1 MNKFLT
7 YIFITVFCFSSTKA
21 EIVKKILISG
31 NSRVSEETIKLYGNI
46 KINQDYSENQLN
58 SVLSDLYSTNFFED
72 VKLELNNGVLKVSLI
87 EFPTINQLIILGE
100 ASVRIKDEIKKHIKL
115 KQKESFIK
123 NFLAQDVQIIKKLY
137 ASIGYNFSEVE
148 TKIRKIDNNSVDL
161 IFDIEKGQ
169 ETKISNIVFTGD
181 KKVREKR
188 LRDVIASEEDR
199 FWKFI
204 SKNTIFNQDRVN
216 LDLRLLKNY
225 YKSNGYYDVK
235 ISSNSAEIKKSGN
248 IELIYSIEAG
258 KRYLINKISTNVDPV
273 FDKDIF
279 FSLNKNYEK
288 IIGSYYSPFKIK
300 ELLEDIDILIEKN
313 NLQFVEHNVEETIE
327 GENISI
333 KFNIFEG
340 EKILVE
346 RINILGNNVTDESVI
361 RAELLLDEGDPF
373 TKLGLDK
380 SVSKLKSRNIFRTIK
395 TNVSDG
401 SSNDVKIID
410 IVVEEQATGEIG
422 AGAGVGTN
430 GGSFAFNIQENNWL
444 GEGKNLS
451 FDLQLDQESL
461 NGTMSYSDPNYD
473 FLGNSLNYYLTSTSN
488 DKPDQGYKNTLV
500 GLGINTT
507 FEQYKDIFA
516 TLGLSATIDDLQTQN
531 SASDSLKKQEGEF
544 LEVAGNYGFT
554 LDKRNRAFMPTD
566 GSILKFSQS
575 LPIFADKAFIS
586 NNFSASKYKTITENV
601 IGATKFHFMAV
612 NGIGNDDVRISK
624 RRSLSSRKLRGFEKG
639 KVGPIDGT
647 DHIGGNYAAAIN
659 LEANLPNLL
668 PESTNTEVG
677 LFLDFGNVWGVDY
690 TETID
695 DNSKIRSS
703 TGVAASWLSP
713 VGPMTFILSTNLAKA
728 DTDVT
733 ESFNFNL
740 GTTF

>member
-1 MNKFLT
+1 MHKFLI
-7 YIFITVFCFSSTKA
+7 YIFLIIFYFSSVKA
-21 EIVKKILISG
+21 EIVKEILILG
-31 NSRVSEETIKLYGNI
+31 NTRVNQETIKLYGNI
-46 KINQDYSENQLN
+46 KINQDYSEQQLN

-72 VKLELNNGVLKVSLI
+72 VKLELNNGILKISLI
-87 EFPTINQLIILGE
+87 EFPVINQLIILGE
-100 ASVRIKDEIKKHIKL
+100 ESIKIKDEIKKNIKL

-123 NFLAQDVQIIKKLY
+123 NALTKDVQIIKKLY
-137 ASIGYNFSEVE
+137 ASIGYNFSEIE
-148 TKIRKIDNNSVDL
+148 TKIKKIDKNSIDL
-161 IFDIEKGQ
+161 IFEINKGQ
-169 ETKISNIVFTGD
+169 ETKISNIVFTGN

-188 LRDVIASEEDR
+188 LRDIIASEENK

-225 YKSNGYYDVK
+225 YKSIGYYDVK
-235 ISSNSAEIKKSGN
+235 ISSNSAEIKQSGN
-248 IELIYSIEAG
+248 IELIYSIDAG
-258 KRYLINKISTNVDPV
+258 KRYLINKISTNVDSV

-279 FSLNKNYEK
+279 FPLNKKYEK

-300 ELLEDIDILIEKN
+300 KLLEEIDELIEKN

-327 GENISI
+327 GESISI

-340 EKILVE
+340 QKILVE
-346 RINILGNNVTDESVI
+346 RVNILGNNVTNESVI
-361 RAELLLDEGDPF
+361 RGELLLDEGDPF
-373 TKLGLDK
+373 TNLGLNK
-380 SVSKLKSRNIFRTIK
+380 SVSKLKSRNIFRSVK
-395 TNVSDG
+395 TNISNG
-401 SSNDVKIID
+401 SSNDLKIID
-410 IVVEEQATGEIG
+410 IVVEEQATGEVS
-422 AGAGVGTN
+422 AGAGVGTT
-430 GGSFAFNIQENNWL
+430 GGSFAFNIKENNWL

-451 FDLQLDQESL
+451 FDVQLDQESL
-461 NGTMSYSDPNYD
+461 KGTMSYSNPNYD
-473 FLGNSLNYYLTSTSN
+473 FLGNSLGYYLTSTSN

-500 GLGINTT
+500 GFGVNTT

-516 TLGLSATIDDLQTQN
+516 TLGLSASIDDLQTETN
-531 SASDSLKKQEGEF
+531 ASSSLKKQEGEF

-554 LDKRNRAFMPTD
+554 LDKRNRAFMPTE
-566 GSILKFSQS
+566 GSIINFSQS

-586 NNFSASKYKTITENV
+586 NRFGASKYRTITENI
-601 IGATKFHFMAV
+601 IGATKFYFTSVH
-612 NGIGNDDVRISK
+612 GIGDDDVRISK

-639 KVGPIDGT
+639 KVGPIDGK
-647 DHIGGNYAAAIN
+647 DHIGGNYATVVN
-659 LEANLPNLL
+659 LEAALPNLL

-677 LFLDFGNVWGVDY
+677 IFLDFGNVWGVDY
-690 TETID
+690 TDSID

-703 TGVAASWLSP
+703 TGVATSWLSP
-713 VGPMTFILSTNLAKA
+713 IGPMTFIFSTNLSKA